1 MVPLADIVAVETAV
15 IAAAAASESIRP
27 PAQLTTGTTAPSTL
41 SLLATSATPA
51 AWRATSAS
59 VKMPFSSRPIV
70 AVVVLLDDVVGE
82 YVDEESSE
90 ASSVSMEILH
100 PGANLYTVEPEV
112 NSTVGGGGGG
122 GSQGEVERLG

>member
-70 AVVVLLDDVVGE
+70 AVVVLLDVVGE